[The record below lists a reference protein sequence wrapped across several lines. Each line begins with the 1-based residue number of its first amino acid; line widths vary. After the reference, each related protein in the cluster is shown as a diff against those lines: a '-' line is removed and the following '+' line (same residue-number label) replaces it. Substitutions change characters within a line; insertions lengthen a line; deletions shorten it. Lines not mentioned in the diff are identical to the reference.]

1 MGPVTESELREFV
14 IRTLTPT
21 SMAGPEKVVEEFVVG
36 DQGRIDIA
44 VISDRLTGFELK
56 SDLDT
61 LTRLPRQMHV
71 YSQVFDFCTLVVTQ
85 RHLEPARQMLDP
97 AWGLAVV
104 RRNSDM
110 ELTYRPV
117 RKARPAK
124 SIDKFSLA
132 SLLWRDETLRAL
144 DALSLASGLRSQARD
159 VLWARLAEVTT
170 HAELRAIVTQALTA
184 RQGWRDVTALRA
196 GVETY
201 QSSGVS
207 SRFLARRLTSQ
218 YR

>member
-14 IRTLTPT
+14 IRTLAPT

-36 DQGRIDIA
+36 NQGRIDIA

-104 RRNSDM
+104 RRNSSK

-124 SIDKFSLA
+124 GIDKFSLA

-170 HAELRAIVTQALTA
+170 HTELRAIVTQALTA